1 MRISNPE
8 IIELRDI
15 FADALTL
22 VELDDIT
29 LRLGRA
35 RQRITLGDNLDEIFR
50 EVVIYYN
57 NRSQVENL
65 LATAR
70 AVNPTNPDLYR
81 FDQRFNRAT
90 QFPAEARDP
99 AGLEKIIREGL
110 GMVDARA
117 WIEAAAAVENRVC
130 LIRTAT
136 GALGT
141 GFLVGPDVVMTN
153 YHVVEPYIK
162 DGRDPAGLQFRFDFM
177 LTSDGAKPGP
187 GTTWKVRKPGWLIDA
202 SPLHPSDK
210 LHPDRLLDVPRDFLD
225 YAVIRLDGRPGEEVA
240 GGEIVPTGRGKPRE
254 WVRFPDED
262 YPFSQRK
269 ALIVLH
275 HPQGKPMQL
284 SIDTDS
290 YAAANASGSRVFHRT
305 NTEPGSSGSPCFD
318 MDWNLVAL
326 HQGWNRIAGQ
336 AVNRAAPMTAIIEL
350 LDAREKLDEIGN

>member
-15 FADALTL
+15 LADALTL

-153 YHVVEPYIK
+153 YHVVKPYIK

-187 GTTWKVRKPGWLIDA
+187 GTTYKVRKPGWLIDA
-202 SPLHPSDK
+202 SPLHPSDE
-210 LHPDRLLDVPRDFLD
+210 LHPDRLLDVP
-225 YAVIRLDGRPGEEVA
+225 
-240 GGEIVPTGRGKPRE
+240 
-254 WVRFPDED
+254 
-262 YPFSQRK
+262 
-269 ALIVLH
+269 
-275 HPQGKPMQL
+275 
-284 SIDTDS
+284 
-290 YAAANASGSRVFHRT
+290 
-305 NTEPGSSGSPCFD
+305 
-318 MDWNLVAL
+318 
-326 HQGWNRIAGQ
+326 
-336 AVNRAAPMTAIIEL
+336 AIIW
-350 LDAREKLDEIGN
+350 IMP